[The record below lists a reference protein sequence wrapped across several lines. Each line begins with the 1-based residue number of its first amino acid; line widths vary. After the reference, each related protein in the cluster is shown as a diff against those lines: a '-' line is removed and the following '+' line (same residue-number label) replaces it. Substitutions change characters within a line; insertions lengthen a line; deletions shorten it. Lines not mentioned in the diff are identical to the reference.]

1 MSRRLAMAAVLPLI
15 ALAVWATVRA
25 ASEPSPAG
33 PTEAALQRALGGTPI
48 FVGLTGQSVLPANL
62 NSIHVLEQRIARLPG
77 VRTVYGPGTFVA
89 RTAVATEKVINAEST
104 AASPSGRTQTA
115 AATAVR
121 MGFSG
126 RPSISNWSFVSQ
138 LVLGAG
144 VAPKAQL
151 AWLLPD
157 SDHAVI
163 TVLVGSGASPATLSE
178 RIARLANAASLTDVS
193 TRVVGGG
200 AWNQLAGEL
209 HLPGSLRDA
218 FQAAERTRAL
228 FAALAQGSGA

>member
-1 MSRRLAMAAVLPLI
+1 MSRRLAMAAVLPLV

-25 ASEPSPAG
+25 ASQPSPASSI
-33 PTEAALQRALGGTPI
+33 EAALRRALGGTPI
-48 FVGLTGQSVLPANL
+48 FVGLTGQSVLPASL

-89 RTAVATEKVINAEST
+89 RTALATEKAINAAST
-104 AASPSGRTQTA
+104 AASPSGRTQAA

-126 RPSISNWSFVSQ
+126 RPAVSNWSFVSQ

-151 AWLLPD
+151 AWLFPD

-163 TVLVGSGASPATLSE
+163 TVLLDSGASPATLSE
-178 RIARLANAASLTDVS
+178 RIAQLANATSLTDVS
-193 TRVVGGG
+193 TRVVAGG

-228 FAALAQGSGA
+228 FAALAQASGA